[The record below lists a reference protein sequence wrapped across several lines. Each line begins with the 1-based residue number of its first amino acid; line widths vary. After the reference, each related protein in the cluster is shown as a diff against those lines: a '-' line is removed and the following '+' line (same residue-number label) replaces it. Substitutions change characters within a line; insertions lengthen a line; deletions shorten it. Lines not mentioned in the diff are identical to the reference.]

1 MRRDGVGERTS
12 SGASTEEITG
22 ICISTDRDGRMG
34 LRKNGEVEEAAICLL
49 QTSGALSPRRRPR
62 SSSQLP
68 HPHPFWTVIP
78 PTFHYCQQ
86 VTEFINIKEIILQLR
101 WGWAKFCVLRVTV
114 TL

>member
-1 MRRDGVGERTS
+1 MWRNGVGERAGS
-12 SGASTEEITG
+12 STSTEEITG

-49 QTSGALSPRRRPR
+49 QTSRALSPRRRPR
-62 SSSQLP
+62 SSSQSLP
-68 HPHPFWTVIP
+68 LLPFWTVIP

-86 VTEFINIKEIILQLR
+86 VTEFINIKEKNLQLR
-101 WGWAKFCVLRVTV
+101 WGWAKFCVLRATV